1 MNSYVIERLN
11 GAWVLRLSG
20 HEDAMISGPTVE
32 SAKEQAFEYVRKW
45 APCRIQVYGDALE
58 EWLLDNPDGE
68 WVKVQ
73 RHRT

>member
-32 SAKEQAFEYVRKW
+32 SAKEQAFEYVREW
-45 APCRIQVYGDALE
+45 APCRIQVRGEVSE
-58 EWLLDNPDGE
+58 EWTLEHPNSE
-68 WVKVQ
+68 W
-73 RHRT
+73 RLI